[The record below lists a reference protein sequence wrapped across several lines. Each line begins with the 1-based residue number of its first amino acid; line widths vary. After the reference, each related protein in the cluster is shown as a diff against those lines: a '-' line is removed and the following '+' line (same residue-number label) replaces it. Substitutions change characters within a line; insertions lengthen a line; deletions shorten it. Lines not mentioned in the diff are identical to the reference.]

1 MNREQFMKLD
11 AKGKEDFKRKLV
23 EKTIAE
29 ERAKM
34 SPEKREK
41 VKLMDSVK
49 NPEGWKLPTIP
60 FVTKSE
66 KEADDM
72 VDAICYFV
80 GGAEKSQ
87 VGDEITVTSEGYYH
101 YLPEV

>member
-23 EKTIAE
+23 AKSIAKE
-29 ERAKM
+29 LAGM
-34 SPEKREK
+34 SPERREK
-41 VKLMDSVK
+41 SRLMDLVK

-66 KEADDM
+66 KEADNM
-72 VDAICYFV
+72 VDAICYFS
-80 GGAEKSQ
+80 GGAEKSSK
-87 VGDEITVTSEGYYH
+87 GDEITVTSLGYYH
-101 YLPEV
+101 YIGA

>member
-1 MNREQFMKLD
+1 MNREQFSKLD
-11 AKGKEDFKRKLV
+11 AEGIEKFKKEQYEKL
-23 EKTIAE
+23 KAE
-29 ERAKM
+29 SLDRM
-34 SPEKREK
+34 DPETREK
-41 VKLMDSVK
+41 NRLMESVK

-72 VDAICYFV
+72 VDAICYFA

-87 VGDEITVTSEGYYH
+87 VGDEITVTSLGYYH